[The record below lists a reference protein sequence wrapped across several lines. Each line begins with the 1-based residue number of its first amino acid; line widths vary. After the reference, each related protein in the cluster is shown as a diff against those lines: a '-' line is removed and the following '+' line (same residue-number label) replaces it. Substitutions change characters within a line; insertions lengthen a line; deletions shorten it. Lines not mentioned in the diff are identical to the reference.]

1 MLHDITIEL
10 KMRNIDECEIG
21 TEMIVKGARI
31 QLEEIVKNVSKET
44 FSHIKEWN
52 ITMKWKDK
60 NLTSRML
67 NQLNSECPVVVTMHN
82 INEADK
88 KNITNNIPFLEQLK
102 ETIDR
107 NEILRE
113 HWPGFK
119 VTSIIIP
126 TARPTKGTLNFIY
139 LFIFMIFLIIK
150 LEFK

>member
-21 TEMIVKGARI
+21 TEMIVKGTSI
-31 QLEEIVKNVSKET
+31 QLEEIVKKVSKET

-60 NLTSRML
+60 DLSSRML
-67 NQLNSECPVVVTMHN
+67 NQLNSECSVVVTMHSMT
-82 INEADK
+82 EADK
-88 KNITNNIPFLEQLK
+88 NNITNDDSFLELLK
-102 ETIDR
+102 ETIDQD
-107 NEILRE
+107 ETLRE
-113 HWPGFK
+113 RWPDFK
-119 VTSIIIP
+119 VSSIIIP

-139 LFIFMIFLIIK
+139 LFIFMIFLIK